1 MKNDFNLDSI
11 MKIIKKNWAIL
22 IFIPIIFLLISF
34 IITFFFFFFKYE
46 ATTQILIN
54 QKEKNEQLMAQE
66 VQSNIQLVNTYSQI
80 IKSPR
85 ILDEAAKNE
94 KKYSSEEI
102 NNMLSI
108 ESEADSQIMNVS
120 IKSTNRKDSEKIAN
134 NIAKIISKEMPSIMN
149 VNNVSILSKAN
160 GTAHKVSPKVSINI
174 TLAIV
179 LGLIVSLIIIILK
192 ELLDKRIKSDEDVG
206 NELGVPVLGSI
217 PKLK

>member
-34 IITFFFFFFKYE
+34 IITFFLMIPRYE